1 MRRLNLALFKKN
13 KGELVLRAFLFKHN
27 GNYKKAIK
35 LLRNA
40 LKIELDPGTL
50 TELGTV
56 LVLEDKENEAISI
69 LMQAIKMDNKNV
81 DALHQLGIAYTKIND
96 FNSANDTFQKAILI
110 KQGDKDLI
118 KSYYHSLNLQKK
130 FQDAEK
136 MIKRVISL
144 DQEDSESWIDLSLNL
159 SLQKRYTD
167 AEKAIKKAIK
177 LNPNNKNAW
186 DTLASILNEQGKEI
200 TKYDLLLDFRIS
212 IDNLQRYLDEELV
225 LIEDRLA
232 ESESDNFTKNWI
244 DKASIAIY
252 KNLYFAKEYYFNKK
266 EKVSN
271 DEIGFKPFYI
281 DLDIRRIQALTDIS
295 IIFFLAYFNISN
307 SEILKSF
314 GEDYLENFE
323 NNIMNFYKFD
333 DNLKNLYF
341 KYSSSVKES
350 ISKKINTPLDFSMYE
365 KFKDLAFKSQEDI
378 FENDI
383 LISLYFKKAILM
395 NSYEFFIELMK
406 AK

>member
-27 GNYKKAIK
+27 GNYKKAEK
-35 LLRNA
+35 LLRDA

-56 LVLEDKENEAISI
+56 LVLEDKESEAIPI

-81 DALHQLGIAYTKIND
+81 DALHQLGIAHTKIND

-118 KSYYHSLNLQKK
+118 KSYYYSLNLQKK

-136 MIKRVISL
+136 MIRRVISL

-167 AEKAIKKAIK
+167 AEKAIKKSIK
-177 LNPNNKNAW
+177 LNPNNKNVW
-186 DTLASILNEQGKEI
+186 DALSSILNEQGKEI
-200 TKYDLLLDFRIS
+200 TKHDLFLDFRIS

-225 LIEDRLA
+225 LIENRLA
-232 ESESDNFTKNWI
+232 ESEFDNFTKNWI

-252 KNLYFAKEYYFNKK
+252 KSLYFDKEYYFDKK
-266 EKVSN
+266 EKVLN
-271 DEIGFKPFYI
+271 DETGFKPFYI
-281 DLDIRRIQALTDIS
+281 DLDIRRIKALTDIS

-333 DNLKNLYF
+333 DNLKNFYF

-378 FENDI
+378 FENYI

-395 NSYEFFIELMK
+395 SSYKFFIELMK
-406 AK
+406 TK

>member
-1 MRRLNLALFKKN
+1 LSLFKKN
-13 KGELVLRAFLFKHN
+13 KGELILRALLFSQN
-27 GNYKKAIK
+27 GNYKEAEK
-35 LLRNA
+35 LLRDA
-40 LKIELDPGTL
+40 LKIELDAGTL

-56 LVLEDKENEAISI
+56 LVLKDKDSDAIPI
-69 LMQAIKMDNKNV
+69 LIDAVKMDNENV
-81 DALHQLGIAYTKIND
+81 NALHQLGIAYTKIND
-96 FNSANDTFQKAILI
+96 FNSANDTFQKAMLL
-110 KQGDKDLI
+110 KQDDKDLI
-118 KSYYHSLNLQKK
+118 KSYYYSLGFQKK

-136 MIKRVISL
+136 MIRRAISL
-144 DQEDSESWIDLSLNL
+144 DQKDSESWIDLSLNL
-159 SLQKRYTD
+159 SLQKRYAD
-167 AEKAIKKAIK
+167 AEKTIAKAIK
-177 LNPNNKNAW
+177 LNPNNKNVWNA
-186 DTLASILNEQGKEI
+186 LSSILNEQGKEI
-200 TKYDLLLDFRIS
+200 SKNDLFLDFRVS
-212 IDNLQRYLDEELV
+212 IDNLQRYLDEELI

-232 ESESDNFTKNWI
+232 ESEFDNFTKNWI

-252 KNLYFAKEYYFNKK
+252 KNLYFAKEYYFDKK

-281 DLDIRRIQALTDIS
+281 DLDIRRIKALTDIS
-295 IIFFLAYFNISN
+295 IIFFLAY
-307 SEILKSF
+307 

-333 DNLKNLYF
+333 DNLRNLYF

-350 ISKKINTPLDFSMYE
+350 ISKKITTPLDFSMYE

-383 LISLYFKKAILM
+383 LISLYFKKAILI

-406 AK
+406 TK